1 MPEVVELRVHGVGG
15 GSPESLLG
23 VAAHETIRVAGEGPT
38 GFWARRSQRSVEGY
52 WWGRLTSAAML
63 QPLWIVLLPFTML
76 NLAGW
81 MHQPAVDRA
90 RPARPWWA
98 VRGALWLLGYL
109 LTMVYAA
116 WSGMLLIDLALLQW
130 WLNGRLTHRA
140 LGFAS
145 AVALVGFGVLYGV
158 ARHVQ
163 RGFEGKQ
170 PPRRIVRES
179 VDADDVDDHLAQ
191 ARRFGGERELAAPS
205 FWAHQRG
212 AGLLLG
218 SHSIVA
224 LLVWMVPVA
233 VAAPRLG
240 SGTSATATAVG
251 YEAMVSWLL
260 RATMLTLVV
269 LFVLTTLERR
279 GVDRAS
285 GHAARNAIP
294 PIHSGFRFCGQAV
307 AATFGVALA
316 VGAFSGFER
325 LLRRRIPAAGAPY
338 QALDVA
344 FGIAALV
351 FVGMLVWRAAT
362 HTMAKRRIV
371 TDLLPAA
378 RGTEG
383 HVEDARPRQV
393 SSTMRHREA
402 WGRSLSEALR
412 NIDLVLSVPALCF
425 LLAAA
430 PATIGLA
437 VAHPALL
444 RIADLGGSIILL
456 GVSGILPFLWWEGRR
471 SATRRRV
478 GMLWDV
484 LTFWPRRIHPWGIRP
499 YAERAVP
506 ELQHRLCRHLRR
518 GRRVILS
525 AHSQGTVIAVA
536 ALAQFMAI
544 DPTVLQRV
552 ALVTYGSP
560 IVQLY
565 ARFFPAYFHG
575 SLLADVHTH
584 LFDDGLTPH
593 AGWRNFYR
601 ETDYVGKALFVDVL
615 SIDADQLLDDP
626 ATQPDVDDLPF
637 TEVLAS
643 APDPVREAFT
653 TIAGHSDYNGELEL
667 RTWVEALAE
676 RLRRADGRTTA
687 LATDDLPSLV
697 SHGAH

>member
-1 MPEVVELRVHGVGG
+1 MPDVVELRVHGVGG
-15 GSPESLLG
+15 GSAESLLG
-23 VAAHETIRVAGEGPT
+23 VAAHETVRVSGEGPT

-63 QPLWIVLLPFTML
+63 QPLWIILLPFTML

-81 MHQPAVDRA
+81 MHQPAADRD

-116 WSGMLLIDLALLQW
+116 WSGLLFIDLALLQW
-130 WLNGRLTHRA
+130 WLDGRVTYRA

-145 AVALVGFGVLYGV
+145 AVVLLVFGVLYGV

-170 PPRRIVRES
+170 PPSRIVLGS
-179 VDADDVDDHLAQ
+179 QDADDTADHLAQ
-191 ARRFGGERELAAPS
+191 ARRFAGERDLAAPS
-205 FWAHQRG
+205 FWSHQRG

-218 SHSIVA
+218 THSVVA
-224 LLVWMVPVA
+224 LLVWMVPVGFAA
-233 VAAPRLG
+233 VRLW
-240 SGTSATATAVG
+240 SGTSASAMGLG

-260 RATMLTLVV
+260 RATMLLLVA
-269 LFVLTTLERR
+269 LLVLTVLERR
-279 GVDRAS
+279 DVDRAA
-285 GHAARNAIP
+285 GRGTAASP
-294 PIHSGFRFCGQAV
+294 PMRSGFRFCGQAV

-316 VGAFSGFER
+316 IGAFSGIER
-325 LLRRRIPAAGAPY
+325 LLRHRIPEVGAPY

-344 FGIAALV
+344 FGMAAVV
-351 FVGMLVWRAAT
+351 FVGMLLWRLGAHAVT
-362 HTMAKRRIV
+362 QRTIV
-371 TDLLPAA
+371 TDLPTGDVA
-378 RGTEG
+378 TDG
-383 HVEDARPRQV
+383 HVEDGVPRQI
-393 SSTMRHREA
+393 SSAMRHREA
-402 WGRSLSEALR
+402 WGRSFSDALR

-425 LLAAA
+425 LLAGA

-437 VAHPALL
+437 VDQPALVKV
-444 RIADLGGSIILL
+444 ADLGGSIVLL
-456 GVSGILPFLWWEGRR
+456 GASAILPLLWWEGRR
-471 SATRRRV
+471 ASTRRRV

-506 ELQHRLCRHLRR
+506 ELQHRLCRHLRQ
-518 GRRVILS
+518 GRLVVLS
-525 AHSQGTVIAVA
+525 AHSQGTVIALA

-544 DPTVLQRV
+544 DPAVLRRI

-565 ARFFPAYFHG
+565 ARFFPAYFHR
-575 SLLADVHTH
+575 SLLVDVRAH

-601 ETDYVGKALFVDVL
+601 ETDYVGKALFADAP

-626 ATQPDVDDLPF
+626 AAQPDIDELPL

-643 APDPVREAFT
+643 GADPTREAFT

-667 RTWVEALAE
+667 RSWVETLTA
-676 RLRRADGRTTA
+676 RLRRADGRVA
-687 LATDDLPSLV
+687 APASDHLPSLV
-697 SHGAH
+697 AHSAR

>member
-15 GSPESLLG
+15 GSPGSLLG
-23 VAAHETIRVAGEGPT
+23 VAAHETIRTAGDGPT

-52 WWGRLTSAAML
+52 WWGRLTSAALL

-90 RPARPWWA
+90 SPARPWWA
-98 VRGALWLLGYL
+98 VRGVLWLLGYL

-116 WSGMLLIDLALLQW
+116 WSGLLLIDLVLLQW
-130 WLNGRLTHRA
+130 WLDGRLSYLA

-145 AVALVGFGVLYGV
+145 AVALVAFGVLYGV

-163 RGFEGKQ
+163 RGYEGKR
-170 PPRRIVRES
+170 PPERLVRES
-179 VDADDVDDHLAQ
+179 DATGDAEDHLAR
-191 ARRFGGERELAAPS
+191 ARRFGGERDLAAPS
-205 FWAHQRG
+205 FWSHERG

-218 SHSIVA
+218 THSLIA
-224 LLVWMVPVA
+224 LLVWMVPVG
-233 VAAPRLG
+233 VAAVRLG
-240 SGTSATATAVG
+240 SGTSTSATALG

-269 LFVLTTLERR
+269 LFVLTLLERR
-279 GVDRAS
+279 DVGRVAGQSTVAS
-285 GHAARNAIP
+285 P
-294 PIHSGFRFCGQAV
+294 PMRSEFRFCGQAV

-316 VGAFSGFER
+316 IGAFSGIER
-325 LLRRRIPAAGAPY
+325 LLRHRIPAAGAPY

-344 FGIAALV
+344 FGVAALV
-351 FVGMLVWRAAT
+351 FVGMLLWRCGAHAV
-362 HTMAKRRIV
+362 AKRRIV
-371 TDLLPAA
+371 ADLLPDGEAIDGHA
-378 RGTEG
+378 EG
-383 HVEDARPRQV
+383 AMPRQV
-393 SSTMRHREA
+393 SSAMRHREA
-402 WGRSLSEALR
+402 WGRAFSDALR

-437 VAHPALL
+437 VDHPALL
-444 RIADLGGSIILL
+444 KVADLGGSIVLF
-456 GVSGILPFLWWEGRR
+456 GASVILPLLWWEGRR
-471 SATRRRV
+471 ASTRRRV

-506 ELQHRLCRHLRR
+506 ELQHRLCAHLRR
-518 GRRVILS
+518 GRLVILS
-525 AHSQGTVIAVA
+525 AHSQGTVIALA
-536 ALAQFMAI
+536 ALSQFLAI
-544 DPTVLQRV
+544 DPAVLRRI

-565 ARFFPAYFHG
+565 SRFFPAYFHR
-575 SLLADVHTH
+575 SLLVDVHAH

-601 ETDYVGKALFVDVL
+601 ETDYIGKALFAGAP
-615 SIDADQLLDDP
+615 SIDADQLLHDP
-626 ATQPDVDDLPF
+626 AAEPDIDELPL
-637 TEVLAS
+637 TDVLAS
-643 APDPVREAFT
+643 GPDPIREAFT
-653 TIAGHSDYNGELEL
+653 TIAGHSDYNGELAL
-667 RTWVEALAE
+667 RTWVAALNE
-676 RLRRADGRTTA
+676 RLRRADGRSSA
-687 LATDDLPSLV
+687 VSPDDLPALV
-697 SHGAH
+697 RHGAG